1 VGRVSSGLTSG
12 SFQSLARETLTDAV
26 RRGQIAAC
34 DLSSAVLRLA
44 DERSS
49 AMSVPKAQ
57 DAFLLACRD
66 VTRAVD
72 SMEQQDRPRG
82 WTS

>member
-1 VGRVSSGLTSG
+1 MSSGLSSG
-12 SFQSLARETLTDAV
+12 SFQALARETLTDAV
-26 RRGQIAAC
+26 RRGQIAAH

-44 DERSS
+44 GERSS
-49 AMSVPKAQ
+49 ATDVTKAQ
-57 DAFLLACRD
+57 DVFLLACRD